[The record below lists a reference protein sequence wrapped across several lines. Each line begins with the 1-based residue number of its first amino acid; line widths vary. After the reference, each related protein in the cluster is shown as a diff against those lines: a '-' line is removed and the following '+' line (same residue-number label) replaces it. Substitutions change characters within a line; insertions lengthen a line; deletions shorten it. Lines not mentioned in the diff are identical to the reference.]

1 MTLTRFASACAVVF
15 SLNAGFAFAQAP
27 VPAQPQEDGQPEN
40 ESKGKTVMPP
50 VILQRLPVGASPRM
64 FQLSVGRCTAEKCN
78 IRVATT
84 VQGAAVGMVAN
95 LYEVNR
101 SPVVREDPITSN
113 RFTLGDPAQ
122 PDSAVGFTIT
132 EIPLEP
138 KQNGLLVTITP
149 SGPKP
154 RKLHIM
160 VASTPAGAKEVF
172 RQQEQEGAWTNSIE
186 QVSQGV
192 LRAKQVF
199 ATKSASESDRYVL
212 QQLTWNPIKKLFDLE
227 AVPGKKAVVSKRA
240 YSVLEGRQVKSSSG
254 ECLNDFLLLD
264 QGSLAGLAPSTARLV
279 GFAED
284 DKAFG
289 VMNRRLQQCF
299 PPEAFE
305 TVELKLK
312 TAG

>member
-1 MTLTRFASACAVVF
+1 MTLTRFAGACTLVFLLAAGSA
-15 SLNAGFAFAQAP
+15 LAQD
-27 VPAQPQEDGQPEN
+27 EGSPET
-40 ESKGKTVMPP
+40 EAKEKTVMPP
-50 VILQRLPVGASPRM
+50 VILQRWVVGASPRM
-64 FQLSVGRCTAEKCN
+64 FQLSVGRCIAEKCN
-78 IRVATT
+78 IRIATT
-84 VQGAAVGMVAN
+84 VQGAAVGLVAN
-95 LYEVNR
+95 LFEVNR
-101 SPVVREDPITSN
+101 SPVVREEPPTSN

-122 PDSAVGFTIT
+122 PESTVGFAIT

-154 RKLHIM
+154 RKLHI
-160 VASTPAGAKEVF
+160 VIASAPQGAKEVF
-172 RQQEQEGAWTNSIE
+172 RQQEQEGAWANSVE
-186 QVSQGV
+186 VVGPGV

-199 ATKSASESDRYVL
+199 STKAVGESDRYVL
-212 QQLTWNPIKKLFDLE
+212 QQLTWNAIKRLFDVE
-227 AVPGKKAVVSKRA
+227 AVPAKKAVVSKRA
-240 YSVLEGRQVKSSSG
+240 YSVLEARRVKSSSG

-264 QGSLAGLAPSTARLV
+264 QGSLAGLAPATVKLV

-305 TVELKLK
+305 TVEVKLK